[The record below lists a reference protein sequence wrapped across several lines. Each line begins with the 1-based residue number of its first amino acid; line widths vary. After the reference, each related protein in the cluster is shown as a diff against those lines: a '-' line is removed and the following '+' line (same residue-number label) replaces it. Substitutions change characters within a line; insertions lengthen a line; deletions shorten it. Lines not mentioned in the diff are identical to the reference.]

1 MERSYCFV
9 LTSLYIKSYFYE
21 PSKISWDRVPRS
33 MIKKR
38 CRNKARV
45 MKYIDVAIFT
55 NFNQCSLTLN
65 DL

>member
-33 MIKKR
+33 MIK
-38 CRNKARV
+38 
-45 MKYIDVAIFT
+45 
-55 NFNQCSLTLN
+55 N
-65 DL
+65 DAEIKQES